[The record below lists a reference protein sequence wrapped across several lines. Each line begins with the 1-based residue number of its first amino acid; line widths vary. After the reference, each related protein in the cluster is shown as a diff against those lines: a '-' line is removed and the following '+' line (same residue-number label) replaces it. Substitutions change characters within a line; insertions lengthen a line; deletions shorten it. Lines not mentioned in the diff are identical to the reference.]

1 MELYFDDCY
10 DLLNKKMR
18 VAISGFGKNAK
29 KAATGYMAQVT
40 QRDKDGKWI
49 PPFQRGANGAWGLKQ
64 MREEAKEQR
73 AQVAKLV
80 KVVDRGIEASEWKLP
95 QGPVKIGNQYIW

>member
-1 MELYFDDCY
+1 MRQGGEPLSLISL
-10 DLLNKKMR
+10 DLKRLGKPTKSLAVRSCRKKPLDL
-18 VAISGFGKNAK
+18 FK
-29 KAATGYMAQVT
+29 KVDYIVSMNEEQ
-40 QRDKDGKWI
+40 KK
-49 PPFQRGANGAWGLKQ
+49 LKQ

>member
-1 MELYFDDCY
+1 MNEEQKKLNEL
-10 DLLNKKMR
+10 
-18 VAISGFGKNAK
+18 
-29 KAATGYMAQVT
+29 
-40 QRDKDGKWI
+40 
-49 PPFQRGANGAWGLKQ
+49 
-64 MREEAKEQR
+64 REEAKEQR